1 MKPKTNPT
9 ITEKAKM
16 VVELKR
22 LTTTFTS
29 TEISI
34 MAKCS
39 VNTVRQWKMRDR
51 VSAVAAR
58 QMEKH
63 KTFKEYG
70 FSKQALRPDVK
81 IWY

>member
-9 ITEKAKM
+9 KQESAQM
-16 VVELKR
+16 VVAVAQ
-22 LTTTFTS
+22 LTNTFTI

-39 VNTVRQWKMRDR
+39 IHTVRQWRKRGR

-58 QMEKH
+58 QMAKH

-70 FSKQALRPDVK
+70 FTKEQLRPDVK